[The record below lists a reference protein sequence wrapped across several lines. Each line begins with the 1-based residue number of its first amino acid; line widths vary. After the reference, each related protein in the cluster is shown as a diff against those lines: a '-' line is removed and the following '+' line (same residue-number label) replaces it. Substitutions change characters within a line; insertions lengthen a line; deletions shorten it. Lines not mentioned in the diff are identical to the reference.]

1 MYLCIKQDEE
11 NMELLKQ
18 SREPSQD
25 SNNRKEPAMQSVSL
39 GKRNNKSLRQEV
51 AWCVVERR
59 PV

>member
-1 MYLCIKQDEE
+1 MLFLHLFIMYYLCIKQDEEE

-39 GKRNNKSLRQEV
+39 GKRNN
-51 AWCVVERR
+51 
-59 PV
+59 

>member
-1 MYLCIKQDEE
+1 MYLCIKQDEEE

-39 GKRNNKSLRQEV
+39 GKRNN
-51 AWCVVERR
+51 
-59 PV
+59 